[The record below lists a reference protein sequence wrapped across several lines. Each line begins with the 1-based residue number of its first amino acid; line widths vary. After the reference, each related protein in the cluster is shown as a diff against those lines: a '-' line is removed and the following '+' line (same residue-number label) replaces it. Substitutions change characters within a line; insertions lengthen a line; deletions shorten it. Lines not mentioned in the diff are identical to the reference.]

1 MPAVLAKSG
10 LGEMGELPQAEVKQ
24 KMEIGMEVEAEG
36 EMEEGSGEVEGNG
49 QVEVSEQAESS
60 VSSGSSLPGGLGR
73 AEERIEELQE
83 KLGKKI
89 EKADEKQEKLAEKLA
104 KEQEKAAEKLAKL
117 QEKLQENK
125 ERFLQEK
132 LKYEEKRKEFLEGK
146 EDLFRLREEAKCREK
161 SEECQQKKLELKQ
174 GMKQHLVNTIVLIG
188 QSIFKLQA
196 KVEASN
202 VLSTEE
208 KQSALARL
216 EALEQSL
223 VDKKAEIVALG
234 DDVSGAELKR
244 QIKDL
249 KKLWQE
255 VRKEQR
261 RILSN
266 LISQRQEK
274 VVDVYGRFVE
284 KMEERIADLAE
295 KGAEEGIAIEQLN
308 ELRALLEAYKSKV
321 EVVNAAQEE
330 AREAW
335 SRAREEGTPEA
346 MKAAREKQEQFKAAT
361 KEAKAALRALLVKYR
376 EVRAPVDVAE
386 QERQPGQVV
395 GVPAAIPTIQPLE
408 PVEAGPAGVPTAMET
423 GAAAEAAVSAE
434 ASTSAGAGT
443 AAGE

>member
-1 MPAVLAKSG
+1 MEVSTMKQLWRTMAAVAVLAMFVLSVMPAVLAKSG
-10 LGEMGELPQAEVKQ
+10 SGEMGELPQVEMEQ
-24 KMEIGMEVEAEG
+24 KMKEAMEDE
-36 EMEEGSGEVEGNG
+36 
-49 QVEVSEQAESS
+49 ESS
-60 VSSGSSLPGGLGR
+60 ESAGPSLPGVLPEGLNR
-73 AEERIEELQE
+73 AEEETEEETQE
-83 KLGKKI
+83 NTAGKMDKMKEKMDKEI
-89 EKADEKQEKLAEKLA
+89 EKAGEK
-104 KEQEKAAEKLAKL
+104 QEKAAEKLARL
-117 QEKLQENK
+117 QEKLAENK

-146 EDLFRLREEAKCREK
+146 EDLFRLREGAKCQEE
-161 SEECQQKKLELKQ
+161 SEECQQKKLELKR
-174 GMKQHLVNTIVLIG
+174 GMKNHLINTLVLIG
-188 QSIFKLQA
+188 QSLFKLQA

-202 VLSTEE
+202 VLSEEE
-208 KQSALARL
+208 KQSALARI
-216 EALEQSL
+216 EELEQRL
-223 VDKKAEIVALG
+223 VAKKKEVLALG

-261 RILSN
+261 RILSD

-284 KMEERIADLAE
+284 KMEERITDLAE
-295 KGAEEGIAIEQLN
+295 KGAEEGIAAGQLN

-321 EVVNAAQEE
+321 EAVNSAQEE

-386 QERQPGQVV
+386 QEQQPGQEI
-395 GVPAAIPTIQPLE
+395 GVPAAIQPLQPLE
-408 PVEAGPAGVPTAMET
+408 PTAAGAEVGAAEAGQAGVPTAMET
-423 GAAAEAAVSAE
+423 G
-434 ASTSAGAGT
+434 
-443 AAGE
+443 